1 MDLIARHSFLLFYL
15 GKVCETVDRDF
26 KRFRS
31 KDSSSSRNNFAKLS
45 SACVSIY
52 WKYLTTMAEELPAN
66 VVAFIE
72 TVVESNNKEVKRIED
87 DIYAANKNVQR
98 LRKLTSTNEKII
110 QELKDKISAFKP
122 INFAIQAA
130 MSESIV
136 HHDLNDNST
145 NIEETVKKEQL
156 RTIPED
162 PMYLEDIEID
172 GQDDHNEIERKLK
185 AFHNSI
191 NWSEKQI
198 KLTKVY
204 DLHDGTLVF
213 SMLCPQCEM
222 NFMVSQKSTDI
233 YENHVINSHI
243 F

>member
-1 MDLIARHSFLLFYL
+1 
-15 GKVCETVDRDF
+15 
-26 KRFRS
+26 
-31 KDSSSSRNNFAKLS
+31 
-45 SACVSIY
+45 
-52 WKYLTTMAEELPAN
+52 MAEELPAN

-185 AFHNSI
+185 AFHISI